1 MEIQKRR
8 VVAKEP
14 QLLPRWL
21 PWTHAALLALT
32 IWFWWSFLH
41 GASLH
46 GYIYKRDFASVYVG
60 ARAVSE
66 GLGSQLYDLETQRKI
81 MDAAILPYQRKN
93 LLPYI
98 YPAYVAVLFSPLG
111 AITLDKAFL
120 IWTGINVVVMAWI
133 ARRVTQYVRGS
144 PRERLG
150 ILVAFFAWVPLQL
163 TLSHG
168 QLGLPCALAITET
181 IFSLQARRPWQAGWW
196 LALALLKPQILLLP
210 LLALLIWR
218 CWRTLTAF
226 VAAVVVVAGV
236 SFAKVGFWI
245 AGYLRFIV
253 EFNGRGAE
261 VSLYPRVMQNW
272 RGLITCLFGDDR
284 SIAAQSLLVA
294 LSAASL
300 IAVVVVCYRRGD
312 GPRFDP
318 RLPSR
323 WQARFAVAVSLGI
336 LSSPYLYPHDW
347 VVAVPALIALFCLA
361 RELSSEPE
369 NRSRRAAVV
378 LLWLIALAPFVVF
391 AAQFDFMPGRSPIQ
405 LVAWYM
411 GLLTFT
417 AVVTL
422 RRAGESGSAAARA

>member
-8 VVAKEP
+8 VVVKEP
-14 QLLPRWL
+14 QSLPRWL
-21 PWTHAALLALT
+21 PWFHAALLALT
-32 IWFWWSFLH
+32 IWFWWTFLH
-41 GASLH
+41 NATLH
-46 GYIYKRDFASVYVG
+46 GYVYKRDFASVYVG

-66 GLGSQLYDLETQRKI
+66 GLGSQLYDLEVQRKI
-81 MDAAILPYQRKN
+81 MDAAILPYHRKN

-111 AITLDKAFL
+111 AISLDKAFL
-120 IWTGINVVVMAWI
+120 IWTGINLVVTAWM

-144 PRERLG
+144 LIEKLA
-150 ILVAFFAWVPLQL
+150 ILVVFFAWVPLQL

-181 IFSLQARRPWQAGWW
+181 ILSLQVRRQWRAGWW

-218 CWRTLTAF
+218 CWRTLASF
-226 VAAVVVVAGV
+226 AAAVVLVAGV

-272 RGLITCLFGDDR
+272 RGLVACLLANDKSF
-284 SIAAQSLLVA
+284 AAQFLLVV

-300 IAVVVVCYRRGD
+300 VAVVLVCYRWGAEARRD
-312 GPRFDP
+312 RTS
-318 RLPSR
+318 PSR
-323 WQARFAVAVSLGI
+323 WEARFAIAVLLGI

-347 VVAVPALIALFCLA
+347 VVAVPALIVLYCLA
-361 RELSSEPE
+361 RDLSAEPE
-369 NRSRRAAVV
+369 KRSRRVAVV
-378 LLWLIALAPFVVF
+378 LLWLLALAPFVAF
-391 AAQFDFMPGRSPIQ
+391 AAQFDFMPGKSPIQ

-411 GLLTFT
+411 GMLTFT
-417 AVVTL
+417 AVLAV
-422 RRAGESGSAAARA
+422 RRAGEGGSVPIRA